1 MSYICIKCLEEP
13 WNAQYDGGLIQN
25 PEFND
30 GIQGWTTFGQ
40 GKIEQRTTQDGN
52 KFIVA
57 FNRTQPSDSL
67 SQKIQLEKGKLYAFS
82 GNHFSVITTLML
94 QTLPFLNCD

>member
-1 MSYICIKCLEEP
+1 LEEP

-67 SQKIQLEKGKLYAFS
+67 SQKIQLEKGKLYAFLVIIFQS
-82 GNHFSVITTLML
+82 LRHQCYKLHHF
-94 QTLPFLNCD
+94 